1 MPCPL
6 CNNNHKLL
14 APDGPRN
21 SKQLLVGEAGGVDE
35 DRRGQNFVGKTGREV
50 NEHYLPLAGLRRD
63 GIRVVNTIPFLP
75 CTPKHKIDLKKQPH
89 RDLVQ
94 YGAEIYLLPELE
106 RNHYTLLMP
115 VGAVACSVIDP
126 SIDLEMQHGIPCKTA
141 FGEAYPMYHPAGG
154 IHEPKKMLHIRTD
167 WAHLRR
173 HLSGTLT
180 LPTDRYP
187 NPDYRECE
195 IPEELDEYLAGMEEL
210 PLACDTEITR
220 ARVPFCATI
229 SVKAGTGRL
238 IRATNLQVLSRLQKW
253 LDRWTGTIL
262 FHNWL
267 FDGEVVEA
275 MGLNFP
281 WRQIVDTMVKCFH
294 LGNVPQG
301 LKALAY
307 HELGMRM
314 QDFDDLVT
322 PYSRPLVL
330 DYYKQAMA
338 EEWGT
343 PPQDLVRDSNG
354 KWKLYKP
361 QGFRTKLKRF
371 WNDYAKN
378 EDKDVFE
385 QWTNNW
391 EEHQKDVQEVLGP
404 WPGKCISYVPFEEIL
419 AYACRDA
426 DATLR
431 LWPILQHME
440 RRVRRATQDEW
451 RFVA

>member
-1 MPCPL
+1 
-6 CNNNHKLL
+6 
-14 APDGPRN
+14 
-21 SKQLLVGEAGGVDE
+21 VGEALGVDE

-75 CTPKHKIDLKKQPH
+75 CTPKHKIDIKKQQH

-115 VGAVACSVIDP
+115 VGAVACSIIDP
-126 SIDLEMQHGIPCKTA
+126 TIDLELQHGIPCQTA
-141 FGEAYPMYHPAGG
+141 FGECYPMYHPAGG

-173 HLSGTLT
+173 HLAGTLT
-180 LPTDRYP
+180 LPTDTYP
-187 NPDYRECE
+187 NPDYRECVT
-195 IPEELDEYLAGMEEL
+195 ELDLDHYIQSLGWDFPDFTM
-210 PLACDTEITR
+210 ACDTEITR
-220 ARVPFCATI
+220 SRVPFCVTF
-229 SVKAGTGRL
+229 SLRPGTGRL
-238 IRATNLQVLSRLQKW
+238 IRASNLAVLNHFNNYLAKW
-253 LDRWTGTIL
+253 RGTIL

-281 WRQIVDTMVKCFH
+281 WRRIVDTMVKCFH

-307 HELGMRM
+307 RELGMRM

-330 DYYKQAMA
+330 DYYKRAMA
-338 EEWGT
+338 EEWET
-343 PPQDLVRDSNG
+343 PEQDLVRDSNG

-371 WNDYAKN
+371 WNDYAKS
-378 EDKDVFE
+378 EDKDVFSV
-385 QWTNNW
+385 WTDNW
-391 EEHQKDVQEVLGP
+391 EQHQEEVQKTLGP
-404 WPGKCISYVPFEEIL
+404 WPGKCISYVPFEEAL
-419 AYACRDA
+419 FYACRDA

-431 LWPILQHME
+431 LWPILRHME
-440 RRVRRATQDEW
+440 RRVRRASQENW
-451 RFVA
+451 RFAA